1 MLHASPDVD
10 VDVDV
15 LQRRTS
21 VDLQEAMSVHFD
33 ESASFDLLKDKI
45 MFPENDSL
53 DADLDMEMA
62 GAPAMKV
69 LEDRDQEDN
78 IVIPISEAGSESENE
93 LDCLATLEER
103 LCDMNIVEE
112 EDDIL
117 QNKDENRDNII
128 STPPELF
135 SNSNVASRYFF
146 ILLCLIFTSNKIYH
160 CSSAGTST
168 PVRPPKEQQGAS
180 SRRAPREM

>member
-1 MLHASPDVD
+1 
-10 VDVDV
+10 
-15 LQRRTS
+15 
-21 VDLQEAMSVHFD
+21 MSVHFD

-53 DADLDMEMA
+53 DADLDVEMA
-62 GAPAMKV
+62 SVPVMKV
-69 LEDRDQEDN
+69 FEDRDQGDN

-117 QNKDENRDNII
+117 QNKDGDRDNII
-128 STPPELF
+128 STPQEQF
-135 SNSNVASRYFF
+135 SNNNVASQYF
-146 ILLCLIFTSNKIYH
+146 ILLRSIFTSNKIYH

-168 PVRPPKEQQGAS
+168 PVRPSKEHQGAS